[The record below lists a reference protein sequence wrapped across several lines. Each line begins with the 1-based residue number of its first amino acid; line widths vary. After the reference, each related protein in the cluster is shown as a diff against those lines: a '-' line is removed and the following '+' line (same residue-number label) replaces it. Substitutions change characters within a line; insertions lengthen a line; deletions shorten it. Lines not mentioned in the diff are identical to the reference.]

1 MIVGKRLGMFL
12 AVLVLLAGGLAA
24 CGGGDDDDG
33 GGGDG
38 NGDDAAV
45 SEIQQLYIDV
55 GCAECHGE
63 NGEGD
68 GANPKTE
75 IAGTRMIIQQFKAR
89 VRNGRGSAMPGYSE
103 DQITEEQIEQMWEWL
118 RE

>member
-75 IAGTRMIIQQFKAR
+75 IAGTPHDHPAVQGACPQWPGFGDAR
-89 VRNGRGSAMPGYSE
+89 IFGRSDHRGA
-103 DQITEEQIEQMWEWL
+103 DRADVEWL